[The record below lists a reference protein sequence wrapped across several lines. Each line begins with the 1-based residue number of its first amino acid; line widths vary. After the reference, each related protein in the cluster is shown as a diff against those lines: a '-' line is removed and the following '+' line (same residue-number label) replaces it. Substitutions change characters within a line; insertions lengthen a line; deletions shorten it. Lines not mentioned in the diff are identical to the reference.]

1 MASTARKGTMRDLD
15 LLWAVGTAVLV
26 INIPAALLGGNL
38 YGLSLS
44 VIGGGVGILHF
55 WQLAHT
61 VGLLCHAPSDG
72 IPTATPKRKLHRFKL
87 VEKEHWSV
95 HQRTK
100 IIECSSCGAQRKIV
114 RAQGTGE

>member
-1 MASTARKGTMRDLD
+1 MVSTARGGIVRDLD
-15 LLWAVGTAVLV
+15 FLWGLATVVMLISVPQSILAGD
-26 INIPAALLGGNL
+26 L
-38 YGLSLS
+38 YVLSLS

-61 VGLLCHAPSDG
+61 VGLLCHAPADG
-72 IPTATPKRKLHRFKL
+72 MPTATPKRKLHRFKL